1 MQSRFNIPLYLA
13 LFLFMWSHVTLRA
26 QDRAEL
32 MGQLVDPIAD
42 STRVNI
48 YCELAVSYL
57 PFNTDSAEFWLKKV
71 EKAQDQEKWSDCYV
85 KNDIELSFEVTDA
98 PIDVDL
104 AIPLGLIA
112 NELVSNSFKHA
123 YKDVVSPKLHVA
135 LVKEEDLLLLVKDNG
150 SGFKEKGE
158 ALEDVSFGME
168 LVQSLSKQL
177 KATLDYQLE
186 AGTVVRMTIP
196 QATLTK
202 SNV

>member
-1 MQSRFNIPLYLA
+1 LNSYI
-13 LFLFMWSHVTLRA
+13 T
-26 QDRAEL
+26 
-32 MGQLVDPIAD
+32 QLVRSIAH
-42 STRVNI
+42 
-48 YCELAVSYL
+48 SYGYGK
-57 PFNTDSAEFWLKKV
+57 D
-71 EKAQDQEKWSDCYV
+71 
-85 KNDIELSFEVTDA
+85 DIELSFEVTDE

-150 SGFKEKGE
+150 PGFKKKGE
-158 ALEDVSFGME
+158 DIENLSFGME

-177 KATLDYQLE
+177 KATLDYQFE

-196 QATLTK
+196 KATLTK